1 MKKKIPQK
9 LTIRDLAL
17 YKQDPKKYWEKMKIT
32 KTHDGT
38 SMGQGFMNHVIPFIK
53 RHATSN
59 VSRALIFETD
69 KKMGVGAID
78 EDEISWNIEHSRSG
92 GKDLNLIRN
101 VGAKTEYDWHVDDN
115 GNGFPFSVPNK
126 EDMNLITEKND
137 YGEYA
142 YRSMTLVS
150 PGLKSMTLI
159 RNNKFSTEDEKQYR
173 KTVNKLYQN
182 SENEEDGVYPLF
194 LKGIKEQNIKLKN
207 PDVTLYMI
215 IELVSSTCF
224 NSILYNEPLPI
235 EQYKP
240 FLYDAIRNL
249 IHE

>member
-1 MKKKIPQK
+1 MKREKDPQK
-9 LTIRDLAL
+9 ENRLLESAFKLFT
-17 YKQDPKKYWEKMKIT
+17 EKGLKE
-32 KTHDGT
+32 T
-38 SMGQGFMNHVIPFIK
+38 SIQGIVDE
-53 RHATSN
+53 SN
-59 VSRALIFETD
+59 VAKGTFYLYFKDKYELRDVLIE
-69 KKMGVGAID
+69 KKSKKLFNDAVYELRKNYIKSLDDQIIFIVNYIINELSKNTVLLKFISKNLSWGVY
-78 EDEISWNIEHSRSG
+78 S
-92 GKDLNLIRN
+92 
-101 VGAKTEYDWHVDDN
+101 
-115 GNGFPFSVPNK
+115 
-126 EDMNLITEKND
+126 
-137 YGEYA
+137 
-142 YRSMTLVS
+142 
-150 PGLKSMTLI
+150 
-159 RNNKFSTEDEKQYR
+159 